1 MGIMVRKFLKAIE
14 KHTPPIMAGFGVY
27 SGVKFTLEA
36 VGVIGP
42 SVTPFDTVSVLS
54 VGFLYLF
61 EKHVR
66 MNHLLAF
73 APAFIAL
80 SFTHDLLGVSFGTEG
95 FTGDVVMGLS
105 IFIGFCIY
113 FVHFVLEKGSEDFG
127 ESPKEE
133 SGNYSLYLDAD
144 KKFFIPAELLKYH
157 TEVIGS
163 SGMGKTNI
171 FNYLIE
177 QGIRNGLGMFI
188 FDAKSNYNKTIP
200 YYASKYG
207 RLKDLMYFDLADIKR
222 SQTYNPDYKDKP
234 DEVFNGLMKSI
245 FYGPVHQE
253 YYRDQAADV
262 LSNLTNLLFK
272 EFPHVTRMDYQ
283 NLISNE
289 IRSFKTIEY
298 LANKY
303 SDTVSGRYFLEKW
316 VEMSEKDRELNIS
329 GLTSK
334 LARFTNREWS
344 SLINTLNPDIK
355 MKDVVEKGQIFL
367 FGTSSLVNQEDSK
380 PVIISALVDLAGVIG
395 HRLIEKPKKPFFVFL
410 DEFYTAAYP
419 GLNDLISLGREANVC
434 FFLAH
439 HSLGQLGAVSQEFK
453 DDILT
458 NTNHKIVLNITE
470 KDTVDFFAAIF
481 GTKVTKKDVYSY
493 DTRLSQPRGRTE
505 KQDEEFIIHPNYLRG
520 MKRGEAVCRIV
531 YVAGPKVFKMK
542 LKEVKPPPPDFDYV
556 RCVPIRNNHLKP
568 LEYNKVVVV
577 NAVKESKA
585 KSAPKP
591 NPKPEKS
598 GPSEGTKSSFSA
610 HRDHFKAKPEQS
622 PKDKPETSPVEE
634 EKHKEEN
641 SDNGKTA

>member
-1 MGIMVRKFLKAIE
+1 MKFTNFFKAIE
-14 KHTPPIMAGFGVY
+14 KYTPPVLAGFAAC
-27 SGVKFTLEA
+27 SGLKFVLEA
-36 VGVIGP
+36 AGVIHI
-42 SVTPFDTVSVLS
+42 SLTPFDTLAALS
-54 VGFLYLF
+54 VGFLFMF

-66 MNHLLAF
+66 MNHILAF
-73 APAFIAL
+73 APAVIAL
-80 SFTHDLLGVSFGTEG
+80 AFCHDFFGTLIGSDG
-95 FTGDVVMGLS
+95 FTGDVITGLSVVMGV
-105 IFIGFCIY
+105 CVY
-113 FVHFVLEKGSEDFG
+113 FVHFTLKPSSEWEG
-127 ESPKEE
+127 ESPQHEK
-133 SGNYSLYLDAD
+133 GNYSLYLDQ
-144 KKFFIPAELLKYH
+144 KGKYFIPSELLKYH

-171 FNYLIE
+171 FNYMIQ
-177 QGIRNGLGMFI
+177 QGIKNGLGMFV
-188 FDAKSNYNKTIP
+188 FDAKSNYNKQIP

-207 RLKDLMYFDLADIKR
+207 RLHDLKYFDLAEVKR

-245 FYGPVHQE
+245 FYGPVSQE
-253 YYRDQAADV
+253 FYRDQAADV
-262 LSNLTNLLFK
+262 LSNLTNLLFL
-272 EFPHVTRMDYQ
+272 EFKHVTRMDYQ

-298 LANKY
+298 LSRKHK
-303 SDTVSGRYFLEKW
+303 DTVSGKYFLEKW
-316 VEMSEKDRELNIS
+316 VGMSEKDRELNIS

-334 LARFTNREWS
+334 LARFTSREWS
-344 SLINTLNPDIK
+344 PLINTLTPDIK

-395 HRLIEKPKKPFFVFL
+395 RRLIEKPKKPFFVFL

-439 HSLGQLGAVSQEFK
+439 HSLGQLAAVSPEFK

-470 KDTVDFFAAIF
+470 KETVNFFASIF

-493 DTRLSQPRGRTE
+493 DTRVSQPRGRTE

-531 YVAGPKVFKMK
+531 YVGGPKVFKVK
-542 LKEVKPPPPDFDYV
+542 LKEVEPPPTSFDYV
-556 RCVPIRNNHLKP
+556 QCVPVRDNHLKKNESNHIEVP
-568 LEYNKVVVV
+568 KVPKATKDIPQEAPPTKEVKKEAVRMQNKPFD
-577 NAVKESKA
+577 K
-585 KSAPKP
+585 
-591 NPKPEKS
+591 
-598 GPSEGTKSSFSA
+598 TKGEA
-610 HRDHFKAKPEQS
+610 
-622 PKDKPETSPVEE
+622 
-634 EKHKEEN
+634 
-641 SDNGKTA
+641 

>member
-1 MGIMVRKFLKAIE
+1 MSFQTQLGSCEMKASKYLKAIE
-14 KHTPPIMAGFGVY
+14 KHTPPILAGFGVY
-27 SGVKFTLEA
+27 SGFKFTLEA

-66 MNHLLAF
+66 LNHLLAF

-80 SFTHDLLGVSFGTEG
+80 SFSHDLLGVSFGTEG
-95 FTGDVVMGLS
+95 FTGDVVMGLAVV
-105 IFIGFCIY
+105 IGFCFY
-113 FVHFVLEKGSEDFG
+113 FVHFALEKKSEEFG
-127 ESPKEE
+127 ESPKDE
-133 SGNYSLYLDAD
+133 SGNFSLYLDAEN
-144 KKFFIPAELLKYH
+144 KFFIPAELLKYH

-177 QGIRNGLGMFI
+177 QGIRNGLGMFV

-200 YYASKYG
+200 YYASKHG
-207 RLKDLMYFDLADIKR
+207 RLKDFKYFDLADVKR
-222 SQTYNPDYKDKP
+222 SQTYNPDFKNKP

-245 FYGPVHQE
+245 FFGPVTNE
-253 YYRDQAADV
+253 FFRDQASDV
-262 LSNLTNLLFK
+262 LSNLTNLLFL
-272 EFPHVTRMDYQ
+272 EFKHVTRMDYQ

-289 IRSFKTIEY
+289 ITSFRSIDH
-298 LANKY
+298 LAKKHK
-303 SDTVSGRYFLEKW
+303 DTVSGKYFLEKW
-316 VEMSEKDRELNIS
+316 VKMAPKDREMNLS

-344 SLINTLNPDIK
+344 PLINTLNPDIR
-355 MKDVVEKGQIFL
+355 MKDVVEKQQIFL

-380 PVIISALVDLAGVIG
+380 PVIISALIDLAGVIG
-395 HRLIEKPKKPFFVFL
+395 RRLIEKPERPFFVFL

-470 KDTVDFFAAIF
+470 KDTVDFFASIF

-493 DTRLSQPRGRTE
+493 DTRISQPRGRTE

-542 LKEVKPPPPDFDYV
+542 LKEVKPPPSNFDYV
-556 RCVPIRNNHLKP
+556 GCVPIRDNHKRVI
-568 LEYNKVVVV
+568 EFNKFEVPD
-577 NAVKESKA
+577 
-585 KSAPKP
+585 APK
-591 NPKPEKS
+591 NEKKKPKKDEPGSDEL
-598 GPSEGTKSSFSA
+598 
-610 HRDHFKAKPEQS
+610 EQGL
-622 PKDKPETSPVEE
+622 TL
-634 EKHKEEN
+634 N
-641 SDNGKTA
+641 N